1 MDILY
6 VLCSVNVV
14 FVKKY
19 LINNDHQN
27 DCENRCFQRALEAW
41 SPIVILFARSLE
53 CQFLSD
59 VIVHRRHFLTSCDC
73 TLPSPSIR
81 STCIL
86 HLCPEKKVVTT
97 YQHYPPPS
105 FRFLTMKKILF
116 YGKARKRGIALQSDI
131 FTTFNH
137 FTTEYLTSC

>member
-1 MDILY
+1 MHGAIDKIIFIRYPCSMDILY
-6 VLCSVNVV
+6 VLRSVNVV

-19 LINNDHQN
+19 LINNDYQN
-27 DCENRCFQRALEAW
+27 DCENRCFQRVLKAW

-53 CQFLSD
+53 CQLLSD

-86 HLCPEKKVVTT
+86 HLCQEKKVVTT
-97 YQHYPPPS
+97 YQHYPPPVHS
-105 FRFLTMKKILF
+105 ILDNEKNSVLWK
-116 YGKARKRGIALQSDI
+116 GEETGNCPSK
-131 FTTFNH
+131 
-137 FTTEYLTSC
+137 